1 MGRGIFGA
9 GQTGVAATTLLKH
22 YGKFIHTLDA
32 ARAEFSKID
41 GEGGTDCPG
50 SAHDDEGENSTAEVR
65 AAARCLRLDHPLCAP
80 RRNGRG
86 ASVSAISTVT

>member
-1 MGRGIFGA
+1 MGREIFGA